1 MRVSELMHTPAVT
14 CGPSAT
20 IGDVARLMRDRNVG
34 SVLVIDG
41 IGYLAGIVTDR
52 DVAVRGAGEGRSADV
67 EVEQIMSRD
76 VATVL
81 VHADVSDAA
90 AIMAKRRVRRLPVV
104 DEDDTPHG
112 VVAFDDL
119 VRHVG
124 QETDSL
130 VDTVV
135 RQAASGY
142 DPRPGG

>member
-1 MRVSELMHTPAVT
+1 MRVSEVMRTPAVT
-14 CGPSAT
+14 CRPSST
-20 IGDVARLMRDRNVG
+20 LGEVAWLMKDRNVG

-52 DVAVRGAGEGRSADV
+52 DVAVRGVGHGLSADV
-67 EVEQIMSRD
+67 AVERIMSRD

-81 VHADVSDAA
+81 TQADVADAA

-112 VVAFDDL
+112 VVALDDL
-119 VRHVG
+119 VRHLG
-124 QETDSL
+124 RETDAL

-135 RQAASGY
+135 RQAANV
-142 DPRPGG
+142 